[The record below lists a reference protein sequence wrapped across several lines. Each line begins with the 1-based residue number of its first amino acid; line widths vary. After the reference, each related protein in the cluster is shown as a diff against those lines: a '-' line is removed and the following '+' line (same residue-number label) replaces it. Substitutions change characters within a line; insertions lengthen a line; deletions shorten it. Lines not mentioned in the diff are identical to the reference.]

1 MSTTLT
7 KSCLYI
13 DLGKIGAIDKLA
25 PSMTKIH
32 VSQLF
37 MLSYGLSVRFV
48 LLLMVSKEKTWG
60 KGFYSK

>member
-7 KSCLYI
+7 KSCFYI
-13 DLGKIGAIDKLA
+13 DLGKISAIDKLA

-37 MLSYGLSVRFV
+37 MLYYGLFVRFV

-60 KGFYSK
+60 EGILQ